1 MQLLNVKT
9 YSKGNNMT
17 LDYKNLKERQRKER
31 ESHPENSAL
40 RIHRSL
46 SWLDRAEQCDDLD
59 GRFIFLWIAFN
70 AAYANELGEI
80 TVSESELFDNFLAR
94 LIDLD
99 NNNRLYSIVWQ
110 RYPNAIRVLLDNKFI
125 FQPFWNY
132 HNGYPGYENW
142 EQMFKQSKAAVH
154 RALADND
161 TATVLSIVF
170 KRLYTLRNQIVHG
183 GSTYNSQAN
192 RDQMRDAVSI
202 LGDFVPAI
210 IEIMLD
216 NAESYWG
223 EACYP
228 VVNE

>member
-1 MQLLNVKT
+1 
-9 YSKGNNMT
+9 MT

-132 HNGYPGYENW
+132 HNAYPGYENW

>member
-1 MQLLNVKT
+1 
-9 YSKGNNMT
+9 MT

-132 HNGYPGYENW
+132 HNGYPSYENW

>member
-1 MQLLNVKT
+1 
-9 YSKGNNMT
+9 MT